1 MVNFAPKDYNI
12 PINLING
19 MVLAYALSKIL
30 INSVFSRSLIIS
42 NLTKVCMFVLADYLY
57 KIVID
62 GKSNNVL
69 ILISEL

>member
-30 INSVFSRSLIIS
+30 INFVFSRSLIIS
-42 NLTKVCMFVLADYLY
+42 NLTKVCMFVLTDYLY
-57 KIVID
+57 KTVID
-62 GKSNNVL
+62 GKSNVL

>member
-19 MVLAYALSKIL
+19 MVLAYTLSKIL

-57 KIVID
+57 KTVID
-62 GKSNNVL
+62 GKSNVL